1 MCYKNCKNATITE
14 GFLFKKCMK
23 CNIFMAEKSC
33 NARERQLEKLR
44 LKAVKLEIFV
54 KIMEI
59 LELRILS
66 KFSSKLEILAKTSHI
81 IF

>member
-14 GFLFKKCMK
+14 GFPFTKCMK

-44 LKAVKLEIFV
+44 LKV
-54 KIMEI
+54 EI
-59 LELRILS
+59 LFFSIIS
-66 KFSSKLEILAKTSHI
+66 KSRSEFPDLAKIASKIDTLGQK
-81 IF
+81 